1 LIATPKERFVVL
13 GKSVLSLALT
23 VVWTC
28 AVAADARERGFI
40 QRGMPESE
48 VLFRI
53 GKPDEEVFIR
63 NVKGE
68 PEEKIWTYFPTY
80 RDSQTV
86 TIITLRAG
94 IVVHIDR
101 Q

>member
-1 LIATPKERFVVL
+1 MVL
-13 GKSVLSLALT
+13 SKGVLSLALA

-28 AVAADARERGFI
+28 ALAVDARERGFI
-40 QRGMPESE
+40 QRGMLESE
-48 VLFRI
+48 VLSRI

-63 NVKGE
+63 NVRGE

-86 TIITLRAG
+86 TIIKLRAG

-101 Q
+101 R